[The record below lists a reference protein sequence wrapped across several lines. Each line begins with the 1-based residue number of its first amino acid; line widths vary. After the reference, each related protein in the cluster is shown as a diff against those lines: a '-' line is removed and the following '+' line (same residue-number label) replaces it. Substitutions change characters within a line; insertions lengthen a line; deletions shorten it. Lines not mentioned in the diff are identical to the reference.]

1 MICRICKRVFYEK
14 RKFLDL
20 FKKEEGYICNMCYKK
35 YPIHLKNEFFR
46 LENHNCLVVSIFDY
60 DYKINY
66 NYFIEEYQ
74 KIFERLHNLNGSNVL
89 FFDSLDLSYDLE
101 LLNIYA
107 NLLDNNIIILTF
119 NLRM

>member
-14 RKFLDL
+14 RKLLDL
-20 FKKEEGYICNMCYKK
+20 FKEEKGYICNQCYKK
-35 YPIHLKNEFFR
+35 YPINLKTESFE
-46 LENHNCLVVSIFDY
+46 LENHSCLVVSIFDY

-66 NYFIEEYQ
+66 NYFIDEYQ
-74 KIFERLHNLNGSNVL
+74 KIFERLHNLNNSDVL
-89 FFDSLDLSYDLE
+89 FFDCLDLTYDLE